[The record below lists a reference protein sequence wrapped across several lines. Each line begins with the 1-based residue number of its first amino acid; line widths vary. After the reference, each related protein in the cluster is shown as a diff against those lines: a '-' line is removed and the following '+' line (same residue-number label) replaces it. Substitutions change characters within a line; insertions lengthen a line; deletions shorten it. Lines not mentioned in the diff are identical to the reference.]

1 MSFSKKV
8 FLKKC
13 FIDISTCKKQF
24 FSPLVLFMAKN
35 AIVKQAEFLIS
46 EGFPYYSR
54 HSVWATPRF
63 LNARYILKIRGCFF
77 FAEIYISKI
86 ITNFGCISGSPAPS
100 QVAFLE

>member
-35 AIVKQAEFLIS
+35 AIVKQAAFLIS

-54 HSVWATPRF
+54 HSAIVGA
-63 LNARYILKIRGCFF
+63 I
-77 FAEIYISKI
+77 
-86 ITNFGCISGSPAPS
+86 PAPEQS
-100 QVAFLE
+100 ELVQF